1 MIDRPAYRAHVER
14 ALARSR
20 VAALI
25 GPRQCGKTTLARTF
39 VGPDSLN
46 YFDLEDPVSLARL
59 DEPML
64 ALRDL
69 TGLVVI
75 DEIQRRPDLFP
86 TLRVLTD
93 RQPLPARFLI
103 LGSASPDL
111 MRQSAE
117 SLAGR
122 IEVMPMAGFGLA
134 EVGPGNINTHWLR
147 GGFPLAYLAA
157 NDEDSFSWR
166 KNFVLTVLERDLPT
180 LGIRVPA
187 PTLLRFWTMLAHYH
201 GQVWNGAELARS
213 LSLSQPTVRRYLDLL
228 EGVFMVRQLQPFL
241 ANPKKRQVKAPK
253 IYLRDSGVLH
263 QLLGIHTALDL
274 DSHPKVGASWEG
286 YAVEEIIRAVQPD
299 EAYFWGSH
307 NGAELDLVLIKDGQR
322 LGVECKRTAAPRMT
336 PSMRI
341 ALEDLDLAHLWA
353 VYPGDRAYPL
363 ADRIEAVPLAAIV
376 QREYRPADGSWP
388 RFGDAKE

>member
-1 MIDRPAYRAHVER
+1 VER

-39 VGPDSLN
+39 VAPDSLN

-59 DEPML
+59 DDPML

-122 IEVMPMAGFGLA
+122 IEIIPMAGFGLA
-134 EVGPGNINTHWLR
+134 EVGPENLNTHWLR

-166 KNFVLTVLERDLPT
+166 KNFVLTVLERDLPN

-201 GQVWNGAELARS
+201 GQTWNGAELSRS
-213 LSLSQPTVRRYLDLL
+213 LSLSQPTVRNYLDLL

-241 ANPKKRQVKAPK
+241 ANPKKRQVRSPK

-263 QLLGIHTALDL
+263 QLLGIHTQLDL
-274 DSHPKVGASWEG
+274 ESHPKVGASWEG
-286 YAVEEIIRAVQPD
+286 YAVEEVVRAVQPD
-299 EAYFWGSH
+299 ESYFWGSH
-307 NGAELDLVLIKDGQR
+307 NGAEVDLVLIKNGWR
-322 LGVECKRTAAPRMT
+322 VGIECKRTAAPRLT
-336 PSMRI
+336 ASMRT
-341 ALEDLDLAHLWA
+341 ALDELELARLWA

-363 ADRIEAVPLAAIV
+363 ADRIEAVPLSAIA
-376 QREYRPADGSWP
+376 QREYRSVDRWVS
-388 RFGDAKE
+388 RFSGDSD